1 MVDINK
7 HVKKVP
13 SNPAGREGAALMDY
27 ETRFRRLFETAR
39 DGILILDGSTGE
51 IVDVNPFLQK
61 MLGFSSKELLGKKLW
76 EVAPF
81 KDFHAIPNAFQEL
94 HKKKNVHYQDIPL
107 KTKDGRL
114 VHVEFNSNVYLAG
127 DGGAILCNFRDITE
141 QKQVESLQEAVYRIA
156 ISTETANSLND
167 LYAQIHQI
175 ISSVMPAENFYITIY
190 NEEHHTLKF
199 PYFKDILDEPYMGE
213 IEPGKGLTAYVLR
226 TGKSLLCTQAVH
238 DELERQ
244 GAVILLG
251 EPSAIWLGVPLIIA
265 GKTIGAMVV
274 QHYSDPKAYSEREQ
288 HMLEFVSSQ
297 VAVAISR
304 KQVEEAL
311 RESERRLQNAERVA
325 NLGSWEMD
333 IATGKSVWSA
343 EFFRICGL
351 EPNAFEPT
359 AETRLALTHPD
370 DRPRVSQTLR
380 QAIADKSSYSLE
392 ERIVR
397 PDGTTVWVDSK
408 GEVLCDESGSPVRLL
423 GSFLDITARK
433 RVEEAQRASEAS
445 FRTLVEQIPAITY
458 IDKADKSATSIFV
471 SPQIESILGV
481 SQEEWKMGDISF
493 WANMIHPDDR
503 DQVVAAYLQTIDTG
517 QPFGEEYRI
526 TARDGRLV
534 WIDDHAVLLKSADN
548 QAVSL
553 HGVMFDITE
562 RKRADESLRQLSIH
576 DILTGLYNRG
586 FFEEEMKRL
595 ERGREFPVSIVMA
608 DVDHLKETNDKKGHA
623 AGDALLK
630 RVARV
635 LISAFR
641 SEDLVARIG
650 GDEFA
655 ILLPNTDRNSAQ
667 EALLRIQKILEEN
680 NATQPENPLQL
691 SFGASTAERP
701 TSLADILKEA
711 DGNMYTQKQI
721 HDAFRKKQK
730 QKMNRVGGR

>member
-1 MVDINK
+1 MGDTNN
-7 HVKKVP
+7 HVKKDSVKLA
-13 SNPAGREGAALMDY
+13 SRVDVAMMDSESRY
-27 ETRFRRLFETAR
+27 RRLFEIAQ
-39 DGILILDGSTGE
+39 DGILIMDGNTGE
-51 IVDVNPFLQK
+51 ITDVNPFLLK
-61 MLGFSSKELLGKKLW
+61 MLGYSSEEFLGKKPW
-76 EVAPF
+76 EISSF
-81 KDFHAIPNAFQEL
+81 KDLKATPNAFQEL
-94 HKKKNVHYQDIPL
+94 QEKKEIRYQDLPL

-114 VHVEFNSNVYLAG
+114 VHVEFICNVYLVG
-127 DGGAILCNFRDITE
+127 DGKVILCNIRDITG
-141 QKQVESLQEAVYRIA
+141 QKQVEALQEAVYRIA
-156 ISTETANSLND
+156 IATETANSLND
-167 LYAQIHQI
+167 LYQQIHQI

-190 NEEHHTLKF
+190 NEEHNTLQF
-199 PYFKDILDEPYMGE
+199 PYFKDVLDEPYLGE
-213 IEPGKGLTAYVLR
+213 IEPGKGLTAFVLR

-244 GAVILLG
+244 GAVKLLG
-251 EPSAIWLGVPLIIA
+251 EPSAIWLGVPLIIE

-274 QHYSDPKAYSEREQ
+274 QHYSDPKAYGEREQ

-311 RESERRLQNAERVA
+311 REGERRLQNAERVA

-359 AETRLALTHPD
+359 AEIRHTLTHPD
-370 DRPRVSQTLR
+370 DRARVSQTLR
-380 QAIADKSSYSLE
+380 QAIADKSAYSIE

-397 PDGTTVWVDSK
+397 PDGTIVWVDSK
-408 GEVLCDESGSPVRLL
+408 GEVLCDESGKPVKIV

-445 FRTLVEQIPAITY
+445 FRALVEQIPAITY
-458 IDKADKSATSIFV
+458 IDKADKSAISLFV

-481 SQEEWKMGDISF
+481 SQEEWMQGDIGF
-493 WANMIHPDDR
+493 WASMIHPDDR
-503 DQVVAAYLQTIDTG
+503 DHVLNAYLHTIDTG

-526 TARDGRLV
+526 FARDGRQV
-534 WIDDHAVLLKSADN
+534 WIDDHAVLLKSIDN

-562 RKRADESLRQLSIH
+562 RKRADETLRQLSIH
-576 DILTGLYNRG
+576 DKLTGLYNRG
-586 FFEEEMKRL
+586 FFEEEMRRL

-608 DVDHLKETNDKKGHA
+608 DVDHLKETNDTEGHA

-630 RVARV
+630 RVARA
-635 LISAFR
+635 LTSAFR
-641 SEDLVARIG
+641 IEDLVARIG

-655 ILLPNTDRNSAQ
+655 ILLPNTDIKAA
-667 EALLRIQKILEEN
+667 EDALLRIQQILEEH
-680 NATQPENPLQL
+680 NATQLENPLQL
-691 SFGASTAERP
+691 SFGASTAEKP
-701 TSLADILKEA
+701 TSLVDVLKEA
-711 DGNMYTQKQI
+711 DGRMY
-721 HDAFRKKQK
+721 AEKQK
-730 QKMNRVGGR
+730 HDDLRKNQWQKKS